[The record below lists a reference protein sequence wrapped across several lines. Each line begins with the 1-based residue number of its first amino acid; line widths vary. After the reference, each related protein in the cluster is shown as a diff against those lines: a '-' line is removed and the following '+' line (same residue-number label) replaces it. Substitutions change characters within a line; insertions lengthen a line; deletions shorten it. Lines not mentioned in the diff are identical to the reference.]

1 MSLFKSYHL
10 TGKVRKEFSV
20 KSRHRMFSVEFSV
33 SLHVSA
39 SQTNCSNLKKKSTVQ
54 FTTKWFCKSHTSKAR
69 CCCCAMP
76 NLINNWVEQ
85 YNLVSFWSIPSL
97 ISDRSYSAPVL
108 PSVLLHLWQSSSVR
122 KLWSTNYILCAMTT
136 YTLLLSAKYAPP
148 LHFLE
153 VCAVT
158 CHPS

>member
-1 MSLFKSYHL
+1 MLGSCYCGLVLSYRLLHQQK
-10 TGKVRKEFSV
+10 TAPPDSFSPCICITD
-20 KSRHRMFSVEFSV
+20 KLLKF
-33 SLHVSA
+33 
-39 SQTNCSNLKKKSTVQ
+39 LKKCTVQ
-54 FTTKWFCKSHTSKAR
+54 FTTKWFYTSHTSKAR
-69 CCCCAMP
+69 CCCCTMP

-85 YNLVSFWSIPSL
+85 YNLVLFWSIPSL

-122 KLWSTNYILCAMTT
+122 KLWSIWSTNYILCAMTT
-136 YTLLLSAKYAPP
+136 CTLLLSAKYAPP
-148 LHFLE
+148 LHFPE